1 MVLYIQSIYE
11 YGTLLLPRN
20 ALVKSKKQMTT
31 ISTSEAV
38 EKQSKAMG
46 TKAFEIGLFD
56 PRAAQGVMLPR
67 VWELETLL
75 RSVSWLRLK
84 NAEGRNIYIRPSG
97 EHSLSLID
105 DATIQVIER
114 LKSEGFAPAIVLET
128 SPGNF
133 QAWLHHGQILP
144 KHLSTLAARLLA
156 SRFGGDLASA
166 DWRHYG
172 RLAGFTNR
180 KDKHRKTD
188 GTFPYVRLHEAT
200 GAVYSKAIAF
210 LAEVKTLYEA
220 EQSKLPPPAFLRRR
234 SPCRSNLK
242 SIQDFRTKPIMRRA
256 TRSLPVI
263 LRTKAIG
270 NDNKSILIARLRRL
284 GTESNTIG
292 KANDLLSKTQH
303 SSRVAAGGVEGI
315 EGHPKA
321 FCHIVDL
328 PKVKFDG
335 LGPVANRFYETLQ
348 RGRANLPKP
357 VDCHQITDRQK
368 PEPYSETGTCGAIFA
383 SALAAEPRP
392 RQHLTLQ
399 QFLAPLTAPRC
410 PLLGNNPLGRIRLSE
425 KWHDGC
431 PNRRSRGQS
440 LGNIGPTSVHHV
452 PLFPTHRRTR
462 NGYRSKNS
470 PKSFGTTKP
479 SSPT

>member
-1 MVLYIQSIYE
+1 MVLYIQGIYE
-11 YGTLLLPRN
+11 YGTLLLPRS

-31 ISTSEAV
+31 IITPEAV

-242 SIQDFRTKPIMRRA
+242 SIEDFRTKPIYGGDQ
-256 TRSLPVI
+256 TR
-263 LRTKAIG
+263 
-270 NDNKSILIARLRRL
+270 
-284 GTESNTIG
+284 
-292 KANDLLSKTQH
+292 
-303 SSRVAAGGVEGI
+303 
-315 EGHPKA
+315 
-321 FCHIVDL
+321 VDL
-328 PKVKFDG
+328 AYAV
-335 LGPVANRFYETLQ
+335 Y
-348 RGRANLPKP
+348 
-357 VDCHQITDRQK
+357 
-368 PEPYSETGTCGAIFA
+368 
-383 SALAAEPRP
+383 ALAHGVPENEARNALASRDLTHKGDRK
-392 RQHLTLQ
+392 RQHEYIDRTIKK
-399 QFLAPLTAPRC
+399 ARE
-410 PLLGNNPLGRIRLSE
+410 RIE
-425 KWHDGC
+425 YNWK
-431 PNRRSRGQS
+431 RS
-440 LGNIGPTSVHHV
+440 
-452 PLFPTHRRTR
+452 
-462 NGYRSKNS
+462 
-470 PKSFGTTKP
+470 
-479 SSPT
+479 

>member
-105 DATIQVIER
+105 DATVQVIER

-156 SRFGGDLASA
+156 SRFVGDLASA
-166 DWRHYG
+166 NWRHYG

-200 GAVYSKAIAF
+200 GEVYSKAIAF

-242 SIQDFRTKPIMRRA
+242 SIEDFRTKPTYGGDQ
-256 TRSLPVI
+256 TR
-263 LRTKAIG
+263 
-270 NDNKSILIARLRRL
+270 
-284 GTESNTIG
+284 
-292 KANDLLSKTQH
+292 
-303 SSRVAAGGVEGI
+303 
-315 EGHPKA
+315 
-321 FCHIVDL
+321 VDL
-328 PKVKFDG
+328 AYAV
-335 LGPVANRFYETLQ
+335 Y
-348 RGRANLPKP
+348 
-357 VDCHQITDRQK
+357 
-368 PEPYSETGTCGAIFA
+368 
-383 SALAAEPRP
+383 ALAHGVPENEARNALASRDLTHKGDRK
-392 RQHLTLQ
+392 RQQEYIDRTIKK
-399 QFLAPLTAPRC
+399 ARD
-410 PLLGNNPLGRIRLSE
+410 RIE
-425 KWHDGC
+425 YNW
-431 PNRRSRGQS
+431 
-440 LGNIGPTSVHHV
+440 
-452 PLFPTHRRTR
+452 
-462 NGYRSKNS
+462 
-470 PKSFGTTKP
+470 KS
-479 SSPT
+479 